1 MTSKRIGR
9 GSAAKQDDG
18 PVAGNTHPMAESAA
32 TSRAPGRLS
41 LGLRRVGQLI
51 EHGVGGFFSDGMP
64 QRAAAI
70 SFYALFSVFPL
81 AILCVAVLGVVAND
95 ADVRR
100 QVVDFLLNSLPLT
113 ADQGRRQLE
122 RLLLQVTD
130 DVAGFS
136 VLGVLTLLFA
146 ASGVMGA
153 IRQALNAA
161 FNAQEQ
167 RPPVQAKLWDLAMVL
182 AFGVLVTLSFALTLA
197 DEIRANISRHADEVI
212 RGSGGVITRVLI
224 DAGRVVPLIIAIV
237 IFAGLFRVVPAE
249 RQKLRDT
256 WPGVLV
262 AAFGYEVAKLG
273 FTIYLT
279 HFADYGAVYAS
290 LGSVIAFLVFV
301 FVAANVALLGAEM
314 ASEWRCVRA
323 GEYDGPP
330 GPPFLRQ
337 VWDVIRSLFVR
348 TR

>member
-1 MTSKRIGR
+1 MSL
-9 GSAAKQDDG
+9 
-18 PVAGNTHPMAESAA
+18 A
-32 TSRAPGRLS
+32 T
-41 LGLRRVGQLI
+41 RRVGQLL
-51 EHGVGGFFSDGMP
+51 EQGVRQFFTHGDT

-81 AILCVAVLGVVAND
+81 AILCVAVLGIVAND
-95 ADVRR
+95 AQVRV

-113 ADQGRRQLE
+113 EDGGRRQLE
-122 RLLLQVTD
+122 TLLLQVTR

-153 IRQALNAA
+153 VRQALNAA
-161 FNAQEQ
+161 FDAEER

-197 DEIRANISRHADEVI
+197 DEVRSSISRHADEVI
-212 RGSGGVITRVLI
+212 RGAGGVITRVLI
-224 DAGRVVPLIIAIV
+224 DAGRVIPLILAIF
-237 IFAGLFRVVPAE
+237 IFAALFRVVPAK

-262 AAFGYEVAKLG
+262 AAVGYELAKLG
-273 FTIYLT
+273 FTVYLT
-279 HFADYGAVYAS
+279 HFANYGAVYAS

-301 FVAANVALLGAEM
+301 FVAANIALLGAEI
-314 ASEWRCVRA
+314 ASQWPKVRRGA
-323 GEYDGPP
+323 YDGPP
-330 GPPFLRQ
+330 GPPFTRQ
-337 VWDVIRSLFVR
+337 VYEVVRGLFLR
-348 TR
+348 R

>member
-1 MTSKRIGR
+1 
-9 GSAAKQDDG
+9 
-18 PVAGNTHPMAESAA
+18 MAESAA
-32 TSRAPGRLS
+32 TSRTPGRLG

-51 EHGVGGFFSDGMP
+51 EHGVRAFFTDNMP

-81 AILCVAVLGVVAND
+81 AILSVAVLGIVAND
-95 ADVRR
+95 TDVRR
-100 QVVDFLLNSLPLT
+100 QVVDFLLDNLPLT

-122 RLLLQVTD
+122 RLLLQVTR

-153 IRQALNAA
+153 IRHGLNAA
-161 FNAQEQ
+161 FNAEED
-167 RPPVQAKLWDLAMVL
+167 RPPVQAKLFDLAMVL

-197 DEIRANISRHADEVI
+197 DEIRASISDRADDLI

-224 DAGRVVPLIIAIV
+224 DAGRIVPLAIAI
-237 IFAGLFRVVPAE
+237 ILFALMFRVVPAK
-249 RQKLRDT
+249 RQRLRDT

-262 AAFGYEVAKLG
+262 AAIGYEVAKLG
-273 FTIYLT
+273 FTVYLT
-279 HFADYGAVYAS
+279 HFADYGEAYAS

-301 FVAANVALLGAEM
+301 FVASNVALLGAEM

-323 GEYDGPP
+323 GQYDGPP

-337 VWDVIRSLFVR
+337 VWDVVRSLFVR
-348 TR
+348 TDG

>member
-1 MTSKRIGR
+1 M
-9 GSAAKQDDG
+9 
-18 PVAGNTHPMAESAA
+18 PESAA
-32 TSRAPGRLS
+32 SSRANPGP
-41 LGLRRVGQLI
+41 GLVVRRVGQLFQ
-51 EHGVGGFFSDGMP
+51 HGIGGFFTDGMP

-81 AILCVAVLGVVAND
+81 AILSVAVLGIVAND

-100 QVVDFLLNSLPLT
+100 QVVDFLLDNLPLT

-122 RLLLQVTD
+122 RLLLQVTR

-161 FNAQEQ
+161 FNCRED
-167 RPPVQAKLWDLAMVL
+167 RPPVQAKLWDLAGVL
-182 AFGVLVTLSFALTLA
+182 SFGVLVTLSFALTLA
-197 DEIRANISRHADEVI
+197 DEVRTSISDRADEVI

-224 DAGRVVPLIIAIV
+224 DAGRIVPLIIALIL
-237 IFAGLFRVVPAE
+237 FAGLFRVVPAQ
-249 RQKLRDT
+249 RQQLRDT

-262 AAFGYEVAKLG
+262 AAIGYEAAKFG

-279 HFADYGAVYAS
+279 NFADYGAIYAS

-301 FVAANVALLGAEM
+301 FVAANVALLGAEI

-323 GEYDGPP
+323 GQYDQP
-330 GPPFLRQ
+330 GPPFHKQALEF
-337 VWDVIRSLFVR
+337 IRGLFVR
-348 TR
+348 RNGS

>member
-1 MTSKRIGR
+1 
-9 GSAAKQDDG
+9 
-18 PVAGNTHPMAESAA
+18 MAQPAA
-32 TSRAPGRLS
+32 TSSTPARRGAVA
-41 LGLRRVGQLI
+41 LRRVAQLI
-51 EHGVGGFFSDGMP
+51 EHGVTDFFQDGMP

-81 AILCVAVLGVVAND
+81 AILSVAVLGIVAND
-95 ADVRR
+95 TDVRR
-100 QVVDFLLNSLPLT
+100 QVVNFLLDNLPLT

-122 RLLLQVTD
+122 RLLLQVTS

-153 IRQALNAA
+153 VRQGLNAA
-161 FNAQEQ
+161 FNVRET

-182 AFGVLVTLSFALTLA
+182 GFGILVTLSFALTLA
-197 DEIRANISRHADEVI
+197 DEIRASISDRADEVI
-212 RGSGGVITRVLI
+212 RGSGGILTRVLI
-224 DAGRVVPLIIAIV
+224 DAGRIVPLVIAV
-237 IFAGLFRVVPAE
+237 LIFAALFRIVPAR
-249 RQKLRDT
+249 RQRLRDT

-262 AAFGYEVAKLG
+262 AAIGYEAAKFG

-301 FVAANVALLGAEM
+301 FVASNVALLGAEM

-323 GEYDGPP
+323 GQYDAP
-330 GPPFLRQ
+330 GPPFLKQ
-337 VWDVIRSLFVR
+337 AAGVIRGLFLR
-348 TR
+348 AK